1 MNGRARPELLAD
13 DRHDRE
19 LVGRVAPP
27 DWSNPEPSAR
37 YHLVVIGAGT
47 AGLVT
52 AIVAAGLGARVALI
66 ERRLMGG
73 DCLNFGCVPSKA
85 MIAAARR
92 WRAGRADPA
101 FGAAGSE
108 RPGDFGAAMER
119 MRGIRAAIG
128 QDDAAERFRDAGV
141 DVYLGEGRFVSDRS
155 VAVTGAAGDRE
166 LSFRRAVIA
175 TGARPQ
181 APPIPGLDRCDYLTN
196 ETVFALTKRPE
207 RLAVVGAGPIGCEL
221 SQAFARLGSRV
232 TTFDVLPGILPREDP
247 DAAAVVERALRRD
260 GVALELGARIEEV
273 VPDAGTIRLVHVDG
287 EGERRDTVCDELLVA
302 AGRTPNVEGLG
313 LEEVGVRFDA
323 SGVQVDA
330 KLRTTNRRI
339 FAAGDV
345 TPAPNFTHLADAH
358 AGVVVQNALFFPS
371 ARADR
376 LVVPRCTY
384 TSPEV
389 AHVGLDRVEAE
400 QRGIAVDVIDVP
412 LGENHRA
419 LLDGEEEG
427 FLRVLLQQGKDR
439 VLGATVVAVGAG
451 DLIAPL
457 SLAVTHRLG
466 LSRFTSTILPY
477 PTRVEV
483 LKKAANQWRA
493 SRFTP
498 LARRI
503 FARWFRLTG

>member
-1 MNGRARPELLAD
+1 MTRPEILAE

-19 LVGRVAPP
+19 LTAQVAPD
-27 DWSNPEPSAR
+27 DWTNPEPSTR
-37 YHLVVIGAGT
+37 YHLAVIGAGT

-85 MIAAARR
+85 VIAAARR
-92 WRAGRADPA
+92 WSAGRADPG
-101 FGAAGSE
+101 FGAPGRE
-108 RPGDFGAAMER
+108 RAGDFGAAMER
-119 MRGIRAAIG
+119 MRRVRTAISR
-128 QDDAAERFRDAGV
+128 DDSAERFRDAGV
-141 DVYLGEGRFVSDRS
+141 DVYLGEGRFVSDRL
-155 VAVTGAAGDRE
+155 VAVTGRAGKRE

-196 ETVFALTKRPE
+196 ETVFTLTERPE

-247 DAAAVVERALRRD
+247 DAAALVERALRRD
-260 GVALELGARIEEV
+260 GVELALGATIEEAR
-273 VPDAGTIRLVHVDG
+273 PDSGAIRLVHVDG
-287 EGERRDTVCDELLVA
+287 DGDGERRETVCDELLVA

-313 LEEVGVRFDA
+313 LSEIGVRSDA

-358 AGVVVQNALFFPS
+358 AGVVIQNALFFPS

-389 AHVGLDRVEAE
+389 AHVGLDRAEAE
-400 QRGIAVDVIDVP
+400 ERGIAVDVIDVP

-419 LLDGEEEG
+419 MLDGEEEG
-427 FLRVLLQQGKDR
+427 LLRVLLQRGKDR
-439 VLGATVVAVGAG
+439 MLGATVVAVGAG

-477 PTRVEV
+477 PTRAEV

-493 SRFTP
+493 TRFTP
-498 LARRI
+498 LAQRI